1 MLTANL
7 SLLRRLDLDLLHL
20 DLTLYQL
27 TDCKLAYSKF
37 AVKNILPSMFTY
49 SSTES
54 GIFNTVKLDE

>member
-1 MLTANL
+1 M
-7 SLLRRLDLDLLHL
+7 LHL